1 MRGCRLAHERAP
13 AAYGVLVSDIESDR
27 SFVPTGV
34 RAASEWSWRLLLIAT
49 ALFVVG
55 WAIRAVSQVIIPV
68 AVALLMTALLAPLS
82 GRLGARLPKGAAA
95 GITLVTT
102 IIVVGGL
109 LTLVGT
115 QFTKGFGEL
124 TGQLATGLEQIRD
137 WIRGTFN
144 ITDTEFDAYWED
156 LTTQIGQSGNIGT
169 TAATVGLTATHFIA
183 GTFITLFALFF
194 FLYDGPGI
202 WRWIVRLFPRRARG
216 RVMSSGLIAWDQL
229 SAFVRA
235 TIIVALVDAIGIS
248 LGAAILKVPFALA
261 IGVLVFLLSFIPIV
275 GALISGS
282 VAVLLALV
290 AQGPGIALIMLA
302 VVLGVQQLESHV
314 LQPLLLGKAVH
325 VHPLA
330 VILAIAAGS
339 IIAGITGALVAVPC
353 AAVLNAVGKHLLQ
366 GESEQELEEE
376 LEEAADEGESPAH
389 V

>member
-1 MRGCRLAHERAP
+1 M
-13 AAYGVLVSDIESDR
+13 LVSDIETDR

-34 RAASEWSWRLLLIAT
+34 RAASEWSWRLLLIAG
-49 ALFVVG
+49 ALIVVG
-55 WAIRAVSQVIIPV
+55 WAIRAVSEVIIPV
-68 AVALLMTALLAPLS
+68 AVALLLTALLAPLS
-82 GRLGARLPKGAAA
+82 ERLGARVPKGAAA

-109 LTLVGT
+109 LTVVGT
-115 QFTKGFGEL
+115 QFTKGFGDL
-124 TGQLATGLEQIRD
+124 TGQLATGIEQIRD
-137 WIRGTFN
+137 WIRGVFH
-144 ITDTEFDAYWED
+144 ITDTQFDAYWED
-156 LTTQIGQSGNIGT
+156 FTKRIGQSGNIGN
-169 TAATVGLTATHFIA
+169 TAATVGLTATHFVA
-183 GTFITLFALFF
+183 GTFITLFTLFF

-202 WRWIVRLFPRRARG
+202 FRWVVRLFPRRARD
-216 RVMSSGLIAWDQL
+216 RVMSSGLVAWDQL

-235 TIIVALVDAIGIS
+235 TIIVALVDAIGIA

-302 VVLGVQQLESHV
+302 VVLGVQQLEAHV

-339 IIAGITGALVAVPC
+339 IIAGITGALVAVPF
-353 AAVLNAVGKHLLQ
+353 AAVLNAVGKHLLE
-366 GESEQELEEE
+366 GESEEQLEEE
-376 LEEAADEGESPAH
+376 LEESADEGESPAH